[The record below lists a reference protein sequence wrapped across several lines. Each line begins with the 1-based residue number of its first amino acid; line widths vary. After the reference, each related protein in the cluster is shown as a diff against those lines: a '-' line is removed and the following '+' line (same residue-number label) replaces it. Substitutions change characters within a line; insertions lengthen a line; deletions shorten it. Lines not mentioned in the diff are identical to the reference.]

1 MLNCIYHFT
10 WYWTA
15 LAASIWL
22 WLQKSPDWRSA
33 LVFLYK
39 GGMPNI
45 AVWPPWDHFGQM
57 SDSRLKPPA
66 CMPSPNHSP
75 IHFFYFCLHVCNGK
89 ALQITSLTVKLR
101 NCWETQGIWWLSPFW
116 GEHPT
121 EADATG
127 SSKTLRSEKSSFFLS
142 QWGDQFK
149 GTSCRKPGEI
159 MGKTWESRKDYGFF
173 RFFQQNLP
181 IEMT

>member
-1 MLNCIYHFT
+1 MSSKWLQEEFIFAEPAAANSRSRMQHYKKYADMLNCIYHFT

-75 IHFFYFCLHVCNGK
+75 IHFFLFLFACLQWKSPPNHKFNSET
-89 ALQITSLTVKLR
+89 AELLR
-101 NCWETQGIWWLSPFW
+101 NAGDLVAFPILRRASHRSGCHRFVKDAQVWEEL
-116 GEHPT
+116 
-121 EADATG
+121 
-127 SSKTLRSEKSSFFLS
+127 LFFE
-142 QWGDQFK
+142 
-149 GTSCRKPGEI
+149 P
-159 MGKTWESRKDYGFF
+159 MGWSV
-173 RFFQQNLP
+173 
-181 IEMT
+181 